1 MVGDDR
7 LMTPSDPSSP
17 WRRAALFATPALI
30 VFLLDRFSPALLA
43 VAGATALCFAADTL
57 IRRRQ
62 GATAAYVVPAT
73 SPIPTT
79 GPSLREI
86 DVAAHGAL
94 VDDLTGLANRRALH
108 RRLEDALAEPDARA
122 ALLLLD
128 VDAFKDVNDTLGH
141 DAGDLVLRQVGRR
154 LEHVAIEADLLARI
168 GSDEFAVLLT
178 GGEADE
184 AAAVGR
190 RLRTLLEAPLEVE
203 GLGIRLGT
211 NIGIALA
218 PRHATDATGLARR
231 ADVAMHLA
239 KTQRTG
245 IELYAPERDR
255 HSPARLALTAEL
267 HGAIE
272 AGELEVHF
280 QPQADTRTGAVCGAE
295 ALVRWRHPEHGL
307 MPPAAFL
314 PLAERAGLM
323 GPLALLV
330 LEEAIGACAGWRAA
344 GHDLTVAVNLSVTN
358 LMDPDLPAEIAALL
372 RQGGLQPRQ
381 LELEITEDVVMA
393 DAVGPIGVLHELKE
407 LGVRLSLDDFGT
419 GYSSMAYLKHLA
431 VDALKIDRSFVRDMA
446 ESHEDAAIVRSI
458 VALAHA
464 LDLTVV
470 AEGVASQHAWYAVRD
485 AGCDV
490 AQGFHLGRPMAA
502 EGFTEWLTAH
512 GAGRSAV

>member
-1 MVGDDR
+1 MLPLLR
-7 LMTPSDPSSP
+7 RRSP
-17 WRRAALFATPALI
+17 WRPPLLLAA
-30 VFLLDRFSPALLA
+30 ALLA
-43 VAGATALCFAADTL
+43 ALLLGRLLDSDVAGALIALALGAPALWVTTRTAPSAADPVASAGSLPTPG
-57 IRRRQ
+57 R
-62 GATAAYVVPAT
+62 AT
-73 SPIPTT
+73 
-79 GPSLREI
+79 LREL
-86 DVAAHGAL
+86 DVAGHGAHT
-94 VDDLTGLANRRALH
+94 DDLTGLANRRALH
-108 RRLEDALAEPDARA
+108 ERLEAALREDGARA
-122 ALLLLD
+122 ALILLD

-141 DAGDLVLRQVGRR
+141 QAGDLVLRLVGQR

-168 GSDEFAVLLT
+168 GGDEFAVLLT
-178 GGEADE
+178 GDAADE
-184 AAAVGR
+184 ANAVGR

-203 GLGIRLGT
+203 GLAIRLGA
-211 NIGIALA
+211 NIGVALA

-239 KTQRTG
+239 KTHRTG
-245 IELYAPERDR
+245 IEVYTPERDR
-255 HSPARLALTAEL
+255 HSPARLALTAQL
-267 HGAIE
+267 HSAIDD
-272 AGELEVHF
+272 GQLEVHF
-280 QPQADTRTGAVCGAE
+280 QPQADTRTGAVTGAE

-330 LEEAIGACAGWRAA
+330 LEQAIGACAGWRAA

-358 LMDPDLPAEIAALL
+358 LMDPDLPAEVAALL
-372 RQGGLQPRQ
+372 REQGLDPRA

-446 ESHEDAAIVRSI
+446 ESPEDAAIVRSI

-464 LDLTVV
+464 LDLVVV
-470 AEGVASQHAWYAVRD
+470 AEGVASSRAWFAVRD
-485 AGCDV
+485 AGCDL
-490 AQGFHLGRPMAA
+490 AQGYQLGRPMPETAF
-502 EGFTEWLTAH
+502 GEWLATRS
-512 GAGRSAV
+512 GRAA

>member
-1 MVGDDR
+1 M
-7 LMTPSDPSSP
+7 L
-17 WRRAALFATPALI
+17 
-30 VFLLDRFSPALLA
+30 
-43 VAGATALCFAADTL
+43 
-57 IRRRQ
+57 
-62 GATAAYVVPAT
+62 
-73 SPIPTT
+73 
-79 GPSLREI
+79 PSLRQRGLRLPLLLAASVLVALLLGDLLSSDLAGGLIAIVLGVVADAALTARERGTALGI
-86 DVAAHGAL
+86 VAPGAAAQPSRPALTVVPPALREVDVAGHGAL
-94 VDDLTGLANRRALH
+94 TDDLTGLANRRALH
-108 RRLEDALAEPDARA
+108 RRLEEALAEPEPRA

-141 DAGDLVLRQVGRR
+141 DAGDHVLRQVAQR
-154 LEHVAIEADLLARI
+154 LEHVAIEADVLARI
-168 GSDEFAVLLT
+168 GGDEFAVLLT
-178 GGEADE
+178 GDEADE

-190 RLRTLLEAPLEVE
+190 RLRTLLETPLEVE
-203 GLGIRLGT
+203 GLAIRLGT
-211 NIGIALA
+211 NIGVALA
-218 PRHATDATGLARR
+218 PRHAGDATGLSRR

-245 IELYAPERDR
+245 IEVYAPERDR
-255 HSPARLALTAEL
+255 HSPARLALTAQL

-272 AGELEVHF
+272 DGQLEVHF
-280 QPQADTRTGAVCGAE
+280 QPQADTRTGVVTGAE

-330 LEEAIGACAGWRAA
+330 LEQAIGACAAWRAD
-344 GHDLTVAVNLSVTN
+344 GHELTVAVNLSVTN
-358 LMDPDLPAEIAALL
+358 LMDPDLPAEVAALL
-372 RQGGLQPRQ
+372 REAGLDPRQ

-470 AEGVASQHAWYAVRD
+470 AEGIASQRAWFAARE
-485 AGCDV
+485 AGCDL
-490 AQGFHLGRPMAA
+490 AQGYELGRPMPVGAF
-502 EGFTEWLTAH
+502 GEWLTTR
-512 GAGRSAV
+512 AGQPAA

>member
-1 MVGDDR
+1 MPSLRPRGWR
-7 LMTPSDPSSP
+7 LPGRRAPSSP
-17 WRRAALFATPALI
+17 VRPA
-30 VFLLDRFSPALLA
+30 PA
-43 VAGATALCFAADTL
+43 
-57 IRRRQ
+57 
-62 GATAAYVVPAT
+62 
-73 SPIPTT
+73 
-79 GPSLREI
+79 LREI
-86 DVAAHGAL
+86 DLAGHEAL
-94 VDDLTGLANRRALH
+94 VDQLTGLANRRALH
-108 RRLEDALAEPDARA
+108 RRLEEALAEPDARA

-141 DAGDLVLRQVGRR
+141 DAGDLVLRQVARR
-154 LEHVAIEADLLARI
+154 LEHVALEADLLARV
-168 GSDEFAVLLT
+168 GGDEFAVLLT
-178 GGEADE
+178 GDEADD
-184 AAAVGR
+184 ASALGR
-190 RLRTLLEAPLEVE
+190 RLRGLLEAPLEVE
-203 GLGIRLGT
+203 GLGLRLGS

-218 PRHATDATGLARR
+218 PRHANDATGLARR

-239 KTQRTG
+239 KTHRTS
-245 IELYAPERDR
+245 IEVYSPERDR

-272 AGELEVHF
+272 AGQLEVHY
-280 QPQADTRTGAVCGAE
+280 QPQADVRTGAVRGVE

-307 MPPAAFL
+307 MPPAAFM
-314 PLAERAGLM
+314 PLAERAGIM

-330 LEEAIGACAGWRAA
+330 LEQAVVRCARWRAA
-344 GHDLTVAVNLSVTN
+344 GHDFTIAVNLSVTN

-372 RQGGLQPRQ
+372 SEAGLAPRH

-446 ESHEDAAIVRSI
+446 DSHEDAAIVRSI

-464 LDLTVV
+464 LDLEVV
-470 AEGVASQHAWYAVRD
+470 AEGVATQRAWFAARD

-502 EGFTEWLTAH
+502 EGFDAWLDEH
-512 GAGRSAV
+512 VDRAVL

>member
-1 MVGDDR
+1 MSS
-7 LMTPSDPSSP
+7 PDPSSP
-17 WRRAALFATPALI
+17 WRRVAFLATPALLI
-30 VFLLDRFSPALLA
+30 LLLDLVLPTVVAAVLA
-43 VAGATALCFAADTL
+43 VALCVLADQLLRGRRGALA
-57 IRRRQ
+57 
-62 GATAAYVVPAT
+62 VPAPAA
-73 SPIPTT
+73 SP
-79 GPSLREI
+79 
-86 DVAAHGAL
+86 VAAELQELDLAGHGAL
-94 VDDLTGLANRRALH
+94 TDDLTGLANRRALH
-108 RRLEDALAEPDARA
+108 RRLEEALAEPDARA

-141 DAGDLVLRQVGRR
+141 DAGDLVLRQVSRR
-154 LEHVAIEADLLARI
+154 LEHVAIEADLLARV
-168 GSDEFAVLLT
+168 GGDEFAVLLT
-178 GGEADE
+178 GAEADD

-190 RLRTLLEAPLEVE
+190 RLRTLLEAPLEVS

-218 PRHATDATGLARR
+218 PRHATDATGLSRR

-245 IELYAPERDR
+245 IEVYAPERDR
-255 HSPARLALTAEL
+255 HSPVRLALTAQL

-272 AGELEVHF
+272 RGELEVHF
-280 QPQADTRTGAVCGAE
+280 QPQADVRTGAACGAE

-330 LEEAIGACAGWRAA
+330 LEQAIDRCAAWRAA

-358 LMDPDLPAEIAALL
+358 LMDPDLPAEVAALL
-372 RQGGLQPRQ
+372 RDGGLEPRH

-446 ESHEDAAIVRSI
+446 DSHEDAAIVRSI

-464 LDLTVV
+464 LELTVV
-470 AEGVASQHAWYAVRD
+470 AEGVASQRAWYAVRD

-490 AQGFHLGRPMAA
+490 AQGFELGRPMAA
-502 EGFTEWLTAH
+502 DGFLAWLQEH
-512 GAGRSAV
+512 AGRSSAA

>member
-1 MVGDDR
+1 MGWRRSLLFAVPVVLSLLIDR
-7 LMTPSDPSSP
+7 LLSADL
-17 WRRAALFATPALI
+17 AAGVI
-30 VFLLDRFSPALLA
+30 A
-43 VAGATALCFAADTL
+43 VALCVALDQGL
-57 IRRRQ
+57 RRRRRL
-62 GATAAYVVPAT
+62 GPAVLGFVAPATAA
-73 SPIPTT
+73 TT
-79 GPSLREI
+79 PLREL
-86 DVAAHGAL
+86 DVAGHEAL
-94 VDDLTGLANRRALH
+94 VDDLTGLANRRGLH
-108 RRLEDALAEPDARA
+108 RRLEEALAEPDARA
-122 ALLLLD
+122 SLLLLD

-141 DAGDLVLRQVGRR
+141 EAGDHVLRQVALR
-154 LEHVAIEADLLARI
+154 LEHVAIEADVLARV
-168 GSDEFAVLLT
+168 GGDEFAVLLT
-178 GGEADE
+178 GGEADD

-190 RLRTLLEAPLEVE
+190 RLRTLLEAPLEVD

-218 PRHATDATGLARR
+218 PRHATDAAGLARR

-239 KTQRTG
+239 KTHRTG
-245 IELYAPERDR
+245 IEVYAPERDR

-267 HGAIE
+267 HSAIE
-272 AGELEVHF
+272 ANQLEVHF
-280 QPQADTRTGAVCGAE
+280 QPQADTRTGAVTGAE

-330 LEEAIGACAGWRAA
+330 LEQAIAQCAAWRRT

-358 LMDPDLPAEIAALL
+358 LMDPDLPAEVAALL
-372 RQGGLQPRQ
+372 REAGLPPQA

-446 ESHEDAAIVRSI
+446 DSHEDAAIVRSI

-470 AEGVASQHAWYAVRD
+470 AEGVASQRAWFAVRD
-485 AGCDV
+485 AGCDL
-490 AQGFHLGRPMAA
+490 AQGFQLGRPMAA
-502 EGFTEWLTAH
+502 EGFANWLAARTE
-512 GAGRSAV
+512 RSDSQLG

>member
-1 MVGDDR
+1 MLSGMLPPLR
-7 LMTPSDPSSP
+7 RRRWWPSLLLAATVL
-17 WRRAALFATPALI
+17 AALALGA
-30 VFLLDRFSPALLA
+30 LLGSPALGAAIALA
-43 VAGATALCFAADTL
+43 LGLAAQLLPGDRHAAALAPTAVSPSASSGALRELDVAG
-57 IRRRQ
+57 
-62 GATAAYVVPAT
+62 
-73 SPIPTT
+73 
-79 GPSLREI
+79 
-86 DVAAHGAL
+86 HGAQT
-94 VDDLTGLANRRALH
+94 DDLTGLANRRALH
-108 RRLEDALAEPDARA
+108 GRLETALAEPDARA
-122 ALLLLD
+122 ALVLLD

-141 DAGDLVLRQVGRR
+141 RAGDRVLALVAQR
-154 LEHVAIEADLLARI
+154 LEHVAIEADLLARV
-168 GSDEFAVLLT
+168 GGDEFAVLLT
-178 GGEADE
+178 GDGADD
-184 AAAVGR
+184 ANAIGR

-203 GLGIRLGT
+203 GLAIRLGA

-218 PRHATDATGLARR
+218 PRHATDAIGLARR

-239 KTQRTG
+239 KAQRTG
-245 IELYAPERDR
+245 IEVYTPERDR
-255 HSPARLALTAEL
+255 HSPARLALTAQL
-267 HGAIE
+267 HGAID
-272 AGELEVHF
+272 GGQLEVHF
-280 QPQADTRTGAVCGAE
+280 QPQADTRTGAVTGAE

-323 GPLALLV
+323 GPLALQV
-330 LEEAIGACAGWRAA
+330 LDEAIAACASWRAD

-372 RQGGLQPRQ
+372 REGGLDPMH

-446 ESHEDAAIVRSI
+446 ESAEDAAIVRSI

-470 AEGVASQHAWYAVRD
+470 AEGVASSRAWFAVRD
-485 AGCDV
+485 AGCDL
-490 AQGFHLGRPMAA
+490 AQGYQIGRPMPIDAFGDWLAA
-502 EGFTEWLTAH
+502 RS
-512 GAGRSAV
+512 GRAA